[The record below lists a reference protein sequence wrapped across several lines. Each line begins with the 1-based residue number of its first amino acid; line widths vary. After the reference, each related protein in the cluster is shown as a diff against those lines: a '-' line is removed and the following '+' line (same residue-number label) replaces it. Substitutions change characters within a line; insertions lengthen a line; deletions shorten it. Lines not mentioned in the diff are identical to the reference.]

1 MAGKAITGPV
11 ADAILRAVEPIIY
24 TRRHLT
30 HIILIVLTLFFFVQT
45 MRLEPDAGW
54 LKTVPMDHPY
64 MQKFRQY
71 YKDFGGANT
80 VLVALIQDKDKG
92 EIYNPQFMD
101 ALQHA
106 TDDVFFLPGA
116 DRARVM
122 SIFTPNL
129 LYVEN
134 VEGGLSGSTVIPHDY
149 APTPEV
155 LQKVKSNV
163 AKAQAIGRFVTND
176 QRGALIMTELL
187 ERVPAEQATTPAAD
201 GDGSGGGSDA
211 TPAAGQARAEGAAT
225 DAAAAPAADY
235 SQKITLA
242 TQDRTQA
249 AIEHFRE
256 NVLRVHSDPT
266 KLDYNKVGAYLE
278 KLRAKYEKDGI
289 HVHIIGFAKIVHDM
303 TNAAMQ
309 VAGFFMLTLV
319 ITGILLWIYCGSFKL
334 GLIPLGSSIVA
345 VIWEMGALRCF
356 GFGMDPFAILVPFLI
371 LAVSVSHGVQY
382 VNAWVDE
389 VHHGKNSYDA
399 SLETFR
405 RLAIAG
411 TIALLTDVAGFATIY
426 LIKIETIREMSINA
440 VLGGLA
446 IIVANKMLVPIW
458 LTMIRLKN
466 VDAFIERQNKKDA
479 VLDKVWW
486 WLSGVTKPGVASVI
500 LIFCGAVLGW
510 ALWGKQDLKIG
521 DAIKGV
527 PELRPDSRFNQ
538 DFNAI
543 TNNFQ
548 IAVDQL
554 KVVAESKPNGCVDYQ
569 LMNQVD
575 RFSWDMDNTP
585 GVASSLSMLTLA
597 KLAYQGLSEGRLN
610 ALVLP
615 RNHFALAQATALV
628 PTSSGMLNDD
638 CDAIAVYMFTKDHKA
653 ETVATIVAEV
663 KRFNEQNR
671 KDFFART
678 KDVDAAYCD
687 AQYATFQGLKKAQD
701 DIIRFGESGEA
712 PDPAKLTEAQGRQKD
727 LQTKYEGMP
736 KDCPVNFALATGNVG
751 VMAATNEVVEA
762 QEGRVVLWVYAV
774 ILLLLWLCFRSWRGI
789 VCIVLPLGLVS
800 LMGYAVMAALDIG
813 MKVATLPVLAL
824 AVGIGVDYGIYVY
837 GVMAGGLAEGKSL
850 RQAYF
855 ETLRGTGKAVI
866 FTGIT
871 LAASVTTWLMSQLQF
886 QIDMGLLL
894 LFMFTANM
902 LGAILVLPAIAAF
915 LHPERS
921 PNKGAEPSTRIPQH
935 SEHG

>member
-30 HIILIVLTLFFFVQT
+30 HIILIILTLFFGVQT
-45 MRLEPDAGW
+45 MRLQPDAGW

-80 VLVALIQDKDKG
+80 VLVALIQDKSKG
-92 EIYNPQFMD
+92 EIYNPEFMQ
-101 ALQHA
+101 ALQCA

-134 VEGGLSGSTVIPHDY
+134 VEGGLAGSTVIPHDY
-149 APTPEV
+149 QPTPEV

-187 ERVPAEQATTPAAD
+187 ERVPAEQAQD
-201 GDGSGGGSDA
+201 S
-211 TPAAGQARAEGAAT
+211 
-225 DAAAAPAADY
+225 AAAAAADA
-235 SQKITLA
+235 SGPCGARITLA
-242 TQDRTQA
+242 TADKTQQA
-249 AIEHFRE
+249 VEDFRA
-256 NVLRVHSDPT
+256 NVLQVKSDPT
-266 KLDYNKVGAYLE
+266 KLDYNKVGDYLE

-289 HVHIIGFAKIVHDM
+289 RVSIIGFAKIVHDM
-303 TNAAMQ
+303 TRAALQ

-319 ITGILLWIYCGSFKL
+319 ITGILLWVYCGSFKL

-345 VIWEMGALRCF
+345 VIWEMGGLRCF
-356 GFGMDPFAILVPFLI
+356 GYGMDPFAILVPFLI

-426 LIKIETIREMSINA
+426 LIKIQTIREMSINA

-446 IIVANKMLVPIW
+446 IIIANKMFVPIW
-458 LTMIRLKN
+458 LTMVKLRN
-466 VDAFIERQNKKDA
+466 VDAFIARQQKKDA
-479 VLDKVWW
+479 VLDKAWW
-486 WLSGVTKPGVASVI
+486 WLSGVTQVKTATII
-500 LIFCGAVLGW
+500 LVCCGAVLGW

-543 TNNFQ
+543 TDNFQ

-554 KVVAESKPNGCVDYQ
+554 KIIAESKPNGCVDYQ

-575 RFSWDMDNTP
+575 RFSWQMDNTE
-585 GVASSLSMLTLA
+585 GVASSMSMLTLA

-615 RNHFALAQATALV
+615 RNHFALAQSTALV
-628 PTSSGMLNDD
+628 PTTSGMLNDD
-638 CDAIAVYMFTKDHKA
+638 CDAIAVYLFTKDHKA
-653 ETVATIVAEV
+653 ETVSHIVSQV
-663 KRFNEQNR
+663 KAFNEQNG

-678 KDVDAAYCD
+678 KDVDPAYCGTKYD
-687 AQYATFQGLKKAQD
+687 TFQSLKSAEND
-701 DIIRFGESGEA
+701 AIRYGEAGES
-712 PDPAKLTEAQGRQKD
+712 PDPAKLADAQNRQKD
-727 LQTKYEGMP
+727 LQSKYEGMT

-789 VCIVLPLGLVS
+789 LCIVLPLGLVS
-800 LMGYAVMAALDIG
+800 VMGYAVMAALDIG

-850 RQAYF
+850 RQSYF

-871 LAASVTTWLMSQLQF
+871 LAASVLTWLMSQLQF

-921 PNKGAEPSTRIPQH
+921 PNKGAEPSTRIP
-935 SEHG
+935 EHYVKPE

>member
-24 TRRHLT
+24 KRRHLT
-30 HIILIVLTLFFFVQT
+30 HLILVLLTLFFGVQT
-45 MRLEPDAGW
+45 MRLQPDAGW
-54 LKTVPMDHPY
+54 LKTVPLDHPY

-149 APTPEV
+149 QPTPEV

-187 ERVPAEQATTPAAD
+187 EKVPAEQA
-201 GDGSGGGSDA
+201 A
-211 TPAAGQARAEGAAT
+211 TAEGDT
-225 DAAAAPAADY
+225 AAPAADASAAPADDY

-242 TQDRTQA
+242 PDDKFTA
-249 AIEHFRE
+249 AVQQFRE
-256 NVLRVHSDPT
+256 KVLHVSSDPT
-266 KLDYNKVGAYLE
+266 RLDYNKVGDYLE
-278 KLRAKYEKDGI
+278 KLRAKYEKNGI
-289 HVHIIGFAKIVHDM
+289 RVSIIGFSMIVHDM
-303 TNAAMQ
+303 TKAALQ

-319 ITGILLWIYCGSFKL
+319 ITGALLWLYCGSFKL

-345 VIWEMGALRCF
+345 VIWEMGGLRCF

-458 LTMIRLKN
+458 LTMIKLKN
-466 VDAFIERQNKKDA
+466 VDAFIERQNRKDA
-479 VLDKVWW
+479 VLDKAWW
-486 WLSGVTKPGVASVI
+486 WLSGVTQPKVATVI
-500 LIFCGAVLGW
+500 LLCCGGVLGW

-554 KVVAESKPNGCVDYQ
+554 KVIAESKPNGCVDYQ

-638 CDAIAVYMFTKDHKA
+638 CDGIAVYMFTKDHKA
-653 ETVATIVAEV
+653 ETVAHIVSEV
-663 KRFNEQNR
+663 KRFNEENR

-678 KDVDAAYCD
+678 TDVNPQYCD
-687 AQYATFQGLKKAQD
+687 TQYQTFQGLKAAEGD
-701 DIIRFGESGEA
+701 AILYGASGET
-712 PDPAKLTEAQGRQKD
+712 PDAARLADAQARVKD
-727 LQTKYEGMP
+727 LQAKYDGMP

-762 QEGRVVLWVYAV
+762 QEGRVVLWVYVV
-774 ILLLLWLCFRSWRGI
+774 IIILLWLCFRSWRGI
-789 VCIVLPLGLVS
+789 LCIVLPLGLVS
-800 LMGYAVMAALDIG
+800 VMGYAVMAALNIG

-837 GVMAGGLAEGKSL
+837 GVMAGGFAEGKPL

-902 LGAILVLPAIAAF
+902 LGAILVLPAIACF

-935 SEHG
+935 SDSVGPG

>member
-30 HIILIVLTLFFFVQT
+30 HIILIVLTLFFFIQT

-54 LKTVPMDHPY
+54 LKTVPLDHPY

-80 VLVALIQDKDKG
+80 VLVALIQDKSKG

-134 VEGGLSGSTVIPHDY
+134 VEGGLAGSTVIPHDY
-149 APTPEV
+149 QPTPEV

-176 QRGALIMTELL
+176 QSGALIMTELL
-187 ERVPAEQATTPAAD
+187 EKVPAEQAPAAD
-201 GDGSGGGSDA
+201 GGDAAAAPASGDAA
-211 TPAAGQARAEGAAT
+211 TPAAASG
-225 DAAAAPAADY
+225 DAAAAPPAADY

-242 TQDRTQA
+242 AQDKFSIAVEQ
-249 AIEHFRE
+249 FRE
-256 NVLRVHSDPT
+256 KVLRVHSDPT

-289 HVHIIGFAKIVHDM
+289 RVSIIGFAMIVHDM
-303 TNAAMQ
+303 TNAALQ

-458 LTMIRLKN
+458 LTMIKLRN

-486 WLSGVTKPGVASVI
+486 WLSGVTKPRVATAI
-500 LIFCGAVLGW
+500 LICCGVVLGW
-510 ALWGKQDLKIG
+510 AMWGKQDLKIG

-554 KVVAESKPNGCVDYQ
+554 KVIAESKPNGCVDYQ

-653 ETVATIVAEV
+653 ETVARIVAEV
-663 KRFNEQNR
+663 KRFNEENR

-678 KDVDAAYCD
+678 KDVDPAYCD
-687 AQYATFQGLKKAQD
+687 AQYTTFQGLKKAQQD
-701 DIIRFGESGEA
+701 LISFGESGET
-712 PDPAKLTEAQGRQKD
+712 PNPAKLADAQARQKD
-727 LQTKYEGMP
+727 LQTKYDGMP

-774 ILLLLWLCFRSWRGI
+774 ILLLLWMCFRSWRGI
-789 VCIVLPLGLVS
+789 VCIVLPLALVS
-800 LMGYAVMAALDIG
+800 VMGYAVMAALNIG

-837 GVMAGGLAEGKSL
+837 GVMAGGFAEGKSL

-866 FTGIT
+866 FTGVT

-902 LGAILVLPAIAAF
+902 LGAILVLPAIACF

-935 SEHG
+935 SDSTGPG

>member
-11 ADAILRAVEPIIY
+11 ADAILRAVEPILY
-24 TRRHLT
+24 KRRHVT
-30 HIILIVLTLFFFVQT
+30 HAILIFLTLIFAVQT

-54 LKTVPMDHPY
+54 LKTVPLDHPY

-71 YKDFGGANT
+71 YKDFGGANS
-80 VLVALIQDKDKG
+80 VIVALIQDKDKG
-92 EIYNPQFMD
+92 DIYNPHFLD
-101 ALQHA
+101 ALSHA

-116 DRARVM
+116 DRARVT

-134 VEGGLSGSTVIPHDY
+134 VEGGLAGSTIIPHDY
-149 APTPEV
+149 QPTPEM

-163 AKAQAIGRFVTND
+163 AKAQVIGRFVTND

-187 ERVPAEQATTPAAD
+187 EKVPLEQAAPAADTAAAAPVADGAAPATPAAD
-201 GDGSGGGSDA
+201 
-211 TPAAGQARAEGAAT
+211 
-225 DAAAAPAADY
+225 AAAPAADAAAPADY
-235 SQKITLA
+235 SAKITLA
-242 TQDRTQA
+242 ATDPMQVA
-249 AIEHFRE
+249 VEKFRSD
-256 NVLRVHSDPT
+256 VLRVRSDPT
-266 KLDYNKVGAYLE
+266 KLDYNKVGDYLE
-278 KLRAKYEKDGI
+278 KLRTKYEKDGI
-289 HVHIIGFAKIVHDM
+289 RVSIIGFAMIVHDM
-303 TNAAMQ
+303 TKAALQ
-309 VAGFFMLTLV
+309 VAGFFGLTLI
-319 ITGILLWIYCGSFKL
+319 ITGVLLWLYCGSFKL

-345 VIWEMGALRCF
+345 VIWEMGALRSL

-389 VHHGKNSYDA
+389 VHHGSNSYDA

-426 LIKIETIREMSINA
+426 MIKIQTIQEMSINA

-458 LTMIRLKN
+458 LTMVKLKDVN
-466 VDAFIERQNKKDA
+466 AFIERQNKKDA
-479 VLDKVWW
+479 VMDKAWW
-486 WLSGVTKPGVASVI
+486 WLSGVTQPKVATAVLLSCSVI
-500 LIFCGAVLGW
+500 LGW
-510 ALWGKQDLKIG
+510 AMWGKQDLKIG

-538 DFNAI
+538 DFNEI
-543 TNNFQ
+543 TGNFQ

-554 KVVAESKPNGCVDYQ
+554 KVIAESKPNGCVDYQ

-575 RFSWDMDNTP
+575 RFMWRMDNTP
-585 GVASSLSMLTLA
+585 GVASTLSTLTLA

-628 PTSSGMLNDD
+628 PTSSGLLNDE
-638 CDAIAVYMFTKDHKA
+638 CDALAVYMFTRDHKA
-653 ETVATIVAEV
+653 QTVAGIVSEV
-663 KRFNEQNR
+663 KKFNAENR
-671 KDFFART
+671 ADFFART
-678 KDVDAAYCD
+678 KDVTEDYCD
-687 AQYATFQGLKKAQD
+687 TKYTTLQSLKGAEQ
-701 DIIRFGESGEA
+701 EA
-712 PDPAKLTEAQGRQKD
+712 ITYSDGGVTPDPAKLADAQGRHKD
-727 LQTKYEGMP
+727 LQAKFAGMT

-762 QEGRVVLWVYAV
+762 QEGRVVMWVYVV
-774 ILLLLWLCFRSWRGI
+774 IIILLWLCFRSWRGI
-789 VCIVLPLGLVS
+789 VCIILPLALVS
-800 LMGYAVMAALDIG
+800 VMGYAVMAALDIG

-837 GVMAGGLAEGKSL
+837 GVMAAGFAEGKTL

-866 FTGIT
+866 FTGVT
-871 LAASVTTWLMSQLQF
+871 LAASVTTWLWSQLQF

-902 LGAILVLPAIAAF
+902 IGAIVVLPAIACF

-921 PNKGAEPSTRIPQH
+921 DNFGAEPSTRIPAH
-935 SEHG
+935 HDAP

>member
-1 MAGKAITGPV
+1 
-11 ADAILRAVEPIIY
+11 
-24 TRRHLT
+24 
-30 HIILIVLTLFFFVQT
+30 
-45 MRLEPDAGW
+45 
-54 LKTVPMDHPY
+54 
-64 MQKFRQY
+64 
-71 YKDFGGANT
+71 
-80 VLVALIQDKDKG
+80 
-92 EIYNPQFMD
+92 
-101 ALQHA
+101 
-106 TDDVFFLPGA
+106 
-116 DRARVM
+116 
-122 SIFTPNL
+122 
-129 LYVEN
+129 
-134 VEGGLSGSTVIPHDY
+134 
-149 APTPEV
+149 
-155 LQKVKSNV
+155 
-163 AKAQAIGRFVTND
+163 
-176 QRGALIMTELL
+176 MTELL
-187 ERVPAEQATTPAAD
+187 ERVPQEQVQDQAAD
-201 GDGSGGGSDA
+201 PGGG
-211 TPAAGQARAEGAAT
+211 
-225 DAAAAPAADY
+225 AAADADPY
-235 SQKITLA
+235 SQRITLA
-242 TQDRTQA
+242 TQDPFQA
-249 AIEHFRE
+249 RVEEFRDK
-256 NVLRVHSDPT
+256 VLRVHSDPT
-266 KLDYNKVGAYLE
+266 RLDYNKVGAYLE
-278 KLRAKYEKDGI
+278 KLRAKYEKNGI
-289 HVHIIGFAKIVHDM
+289 HVAIIGFAKIVHDM
-303 TNAAMQ
+303 TTAAVQ

-319 ITGILLWIYCGSFKL
+319 ITGVLLWIYCGSFKL

-389 VHHGKNSYDA
+389 VHAGRSSYDA

-405 RLAIAG
+405 RLAVAG

-446 IIVANKMLVPIW
+446 IIIANKMFVPIW
-458 LTMIRLKN
+458 LTMIRLRN
-466 VDAFIERQNKKDA
+466 VDAFIERQNRKDK

-486 WLSGVTKPGVASVI
+486 WLSGVTRPKPATVVLLCCGV
-500 LIFCGAVLGW
+500 VLGW
-510 ALWGKQDLKIG
+510 ALWGKQGLQTG

-538 DFNAI
+538 DFNTI

-554 KVVAESKPNGCVDYQ
+554 KVIAESKPNGCVDYQ

-575 RFSWDMDNTP
+575 RFSWQMDNTE

-638 CDAIAVYMFTKDHKA
+638 CDAIAVYLFTRDHKA
-653 ETVATIVAEV
+653 GTVAHIVSEV
-663 KRFNEQNR
+663 KKFNEENR
-671 KDFFART
+671 REFFART
-678 KDVDAAYCD
+678 KDVTPEYCD
-687 AQYATFQGLKKAQD
+687 KQYATFQGLKQAQD
-701 DIIRFGESGEA
+701 DVIRYGASGES
-712 PDPAKLTEAQGRQKD
+712 PDPAKLADAQTRQKD
-727 LQTKYEGMP
+727 LQTQYDGMP

-774 ILLLLWLCFRSWRGI
+774 ILVLLWLCFRGWRGI
-789 VCIVLPLGLVS
+789 LCIILPLALVS
-800 LMGYAVMAALDIG
+800 VMGYAVMAALDIG

-894 LFMFTANM
+894 LFMFSANM
-902 LGAILVLPAIAAF
+902 FGAILVLPALACF
-915 LHPERS
+915 LHPE
-921 PNKGAEPSTRIPQH
+921 KGHETGAAHIRPEL
-935 SEHG
+935 

>member
-30 HIILIVLTLFFFVQT
+30 HAILILLTMIFFVQT

-54 LKTVPMDHPY
+54 LKTVPLDHPY

-80 VLVALIQDKDKG
+80 VLVALIQDKEKG
-92 EIYNPQFMD
+92 EIYNPDFMNK
-101 ALQHA
+101 LQHA

-116 DRARVM
+116 DRARVI

-134 VEGGLSGSTVIPHDY
+134 VEGGLAGSTVIPHDY
-149 APTPEV
+149 QPTPEV
-155 LQKVKSNV
+155 LLKVKSNV

-176 QRGALIMTELL
+176 QRGALIITELL
-187 ERVPAEQATTPAAD
+187 ETVPEQA
-201 GDGSGGGSDA
+201 S
-211 TPAAGQARAEGAAT
+211 
-225 DAAAAPAADY
+225 APAADAPAPAEAAA
-235 SQKITLA
+235 SPSEGGTAAPTETAAAVPAPAAVEDLSSRITLA
-242 TQDRTQA
+242 PA
-249 AIEHFRE
+249 SKAEASILNFRE
-256 NVLRVHSDPT
+256 NVLRVKSDPT
-266 KLDYNKVGAYLE
+266 KLDYNKVGDYLE
-278 KLRAKYEKDGI
+278 KLRTKYEKDGV

-303 TNAAMQ
+303 TRAALQ

-319 ITGILLWIYCGSFKL
+319 ITGVLLWIYCGSFKL

-345 VIWEMGALRCF
+345 VVWEMGALRCL

-389 VHHGKNSYDA
+389 VHHGKSSYDA

-411 TIALLTDVAGFATIY
+411 TIALMTDVAGFATIY

-458 LTMIRLKN
+458 LTMIKLKD
-466 VDAFIERQNKKDA
+466 VDAFIVRQEKKDK

-486 WLSGVTKPGVASVI
+486 WLSGVTKPAVATAI
-500 LIFCGAVLGW
+500 LVVCGATLGW

-543 TNNFQ
+543 TGNFQ

-554 KVVAESKPNGCVDYQ
+554 KVIAESKPNGCVDYQ
-569 LMNQVD
+569 LMDQVD
-575 RFSWDMDNTP
+575 RFSWRMDNTA

-628 PTSSGMLNDD
+628 PTSSGFLNDD
-638 CDAIAVYMFTKDHKA
+638 CDALAVYMFTKDHKA
-653 ETVATIVAEV
+653 ETVAHIVEEV
-663 KRFNEQNR
+663 KQFNTQNASE
-671 KDFFART
+671 FFART

-687 AQYATFQGLKKAQD
+687 TKYSTFQSLKAA
-701 DIIRFGESGEA
+701 GEETVKYAEGSPA
-712 PDPAKLTEAQGRQKD
+712 ADAAKLTDAQTRQKD
-727 LQTKYEGMP
+727 LQAKYETMP

-774 ILLLLWLCFRSWRGI
+774 ILLLLWMCFRSWRGI

-800 LMGYAVMAALDIG
+800 IMGYAVMAALDIG

-837 GVMAGGLAEGKSL
+837 GVMAGGLTEGKSL

-871 LAASVTTWLMSQLQF
+871 LAASVATWLMSQLQF
-886 QIDMGLLL
+886 QIDMGYLL

-902 LGAILVLPAIAAF
+902 FGAILVLPAIAVF
-915 LHPERS
+915 LHPERGQES
-921 PNKGAEPSTRIPQH
+921 ELAHIPPKP
-935 SEHG
+935 

>member
-24 TRRHLT
+24 ARRHLT
-30 HIILIVLTLFFFVQT
+30 HTILLILTAIFFVQT

-54 LKTVPMDHPY
+54 LKTVPLDHPY

-80 VLVALIQDKDKG
+80 VLVALIQDKEKG
-92 EIYNPQFMD
+92 EIYNPEFMN

-134 VEGGLSGSTVIPHDY
+134 VEGGLAGSTVIPHDY
-149 APTPEV
+149 QPTPEV

-163 AKAQAIGRFVTND
+163 AKAQAIGRFVTNS
-176 QRGALIMTELL
+176 QNGALIMTELL
-187 ERVPAEQATTPAAD
+187 ERVPADQVPVAPAADAPAAD
-201 GDGSGGGSDA
+201 GA
-211 TPAAGQARAEGAAT
+211 APAEAAAAPTAE
-225 DAAAAPAADY
+225 AAPAADDL
-235 SQKITLA
+235 SSKITLA
-242 TQDRTQA
+242 PATKA
-249 AIEHFRE
+249 EASILKFRE
-256 NVLRVHSDPT
+256 DVLRVKTDPT
-266 KLDYNKVGAYLE
+266 KLDYNKVGDYLE
-278 KLRAKYEKDGI
+278 KLRAKYEKNGI
-289 HVHIIGFAKIVHDM
+289 KVHIIGFAKIVHDM
-303 TNAAMQ
+303 TRAALQ

-319 ITGILLWIYCGSFKL
+319 ITGALLWMYCGSFKL
-334 GLIPLGSSIVA
+334 GLVPLGSSIVA
-345 VIWEMGALRCF
+345 VIWEMGALRCL
-356 GFGMDPFAILVPFLI
+356 GYGMDPFAILVPFLI

-389 VHHGKNSYDA
+389 VHHGKSSYDA

-426 LIKIETIREMSINA
+426 LIKIQTIREMSVNA

-446 IIVANKMLVPIW
+446 IIVANKMFVPIW
-458 LTMIRLKN
+458 LTMVKLKD
-466 VDAFIERQNKKDA
+466 VDAFIARQEKKDK
-479 VLDKVWW
+479 VLDKAWW
-486 WLSGVTKPGVASVI
+486 WLSGVTKPAVATTI
-500 LIFCGAVLGW
+500 LLVCGATLGW
-510 ALWGKQDLKIG
+510 AMYGKQFLKIG

-543 TNNFQ
+543 TGNFQ

-554 KVVAESKPNGCVDYQ
+554 KVIAENKPNGCVDYQ
-569 LMNQVD
+569 LMNQID
-575 RFSWDMDNTP
+575 RFSWRMDNTA

-610 ALVLP
+610 SLVLP

-628 PTSSGMLNDD
+628 PTSSGFLNDD
-638 CDAIAVYMFTKDHKA
+638 CDALAVYMFTKDHKA
-653 ETVATIVAEV
+653 ETVAHIVEEV
-663 KRFNEQNR
+663 KKFNEENR

-678 KDVDAAYCD
+678 KDVTPEYCD
-687 AQYATFQGLKKAQD
+687 TKYSTFQGLKAA
-701 DIIRFGESGEA
+701 GEDVVKFAEGAELA
-712 PDPAKLTEAQGRQKD
+712 NPDKLAEAQARQKD
-727 LQTKYEGMP
+727 LQGKYEGMT

-762 QEGRVVLWVYAV
+762 KEGSVVFWVYVV
-774 ILLLLWLCFRSWRGI
+774 ILALLWMCFRSWRGI

-800 LMGYAVMAALDIG
+800 VMGYAVMAALDIG

-837 GVMAGGLAEGKSL
+837 GVMAGGLSEGKSL

-866 FTGIT
+866 FTGVT
-871 LAASVTTWLMSQLQF
+871 LAASVATWLMSQLQF
-886 QIDMGLLL
+886 QIDMGYLL

-902 LGAILVLPAIAAF
+902 FGAILVLPAIAVF
-915 LHPERS
+915 LHPERAKS
-921 PNKGAEPSTRIPQH
+921 ESELAHIPPH
-935 SEHG
+935 

>member
-24 TRRHLT
+24 KRRHLT
-30 HIILIVLTLFFFVQT
+30 HFILVLLTLLFFVQT
-45 MRLEPDAGW
+45 LRLQPDAGW
-54 LKTVPMDHPY
+54 LKTVPLDHPY

-92 EIYNPQFMD
+92 DIYNPEFMD

-149 APTPEV
+149 QPTPEM

-187 ERVPAEQATTPAAD
+187 ERVPAEQAQPAD
-201 GDGSGGGSDA
+201 G
-211 TPAAGQARAEGAAT
+211 
-225 DAAAAPAADY
+225 DAAAAADADPY
-235 SQKITLA
+235 SRRITLA
-242 TQDRTQA
+242 TQDKTQA
-249 AIEHFRE
+249 AIEDFRA
-256 NVLRVHSDPT
+256 NVLRVKSDPT
-266 KLDYNKVGAYLE
+266 RLDYNKVGAYLE
-278 KLRAKYEKDGI
+278 KLRAKYEKNGI
-289 HVHIIGFAKIVHDM
+289 HVAIIGFAKIVHDM
-303 TNAAMQ
+303 TTAAMQ

-319 ITGILLWIYCGSFKL
+319 ITGILLWVYCGSFKL
-334 GLIPLGSSIVA
+334 GLIPLGSSMVA

-389 VHHGKNSYDA
+389 VHAGHDSYNA

-446 IIVANKMLVPIW
+446 IIIANKMFVPIW

-466 VDAFIERQNKKDA
+466 VDAFIERQNRKDK
-479 VLDKVWW
+479 VLDKAWW
-486 WLSGVTKPGVASVI
+486 WLSGVTRPRPATAVLVC
-500 LIFCGAVLGW
+500 CGLVLGW
-510 ALWGKQDLKIG
+510 ALWGKQDLKTG

-554 KVVAESKPNGCVDYQ
+554 KVIAESKPNGCVDYQ

-575 RFSWDMDNTP
+575 RFSWQMDNTA
-585 GVASSLSMLTLA
+585 GVTSTLSMLTLA

-653 ETVATIVAEV
+653 GTIAHIVAEV
-663 KRFNEQNR
+663 KKFNEQNR

-678 KDVDAAYCD
+678 KDVTPEYCD
-687 AQYATFQGLKKAQD
+687 KQYATFQGLKKAQD
-701 DIIRFGESGEA
+701 EVIRHGASGEA
-712 PDPAKLTEAQGRQKD
+712 PDPAKLAEAQGRQKD
-727 LQTKYEGMP
+727 LQVQYDGMP

-762 QEGRVVLWVYAV
+762 QEGRVVLWVYVV
-774 ILLLLWLCFRSWRGI
+774 ILALLWLCFRSWRGI
-789 VCIVLPLGLVS
+789 LCIILPLALVS
-800 LMGYAVMAALDIG
+800 VMGYAVMAALDIG

-850 RQAYF
+850 RRAYF

-894 LFMFTANM
+894 LFMFSANM
-902 LGAILVLPAIAAF
+902 FGAILVLPALACF
-915 LHPERS
+915 LHPE
-921 PNKGAEPSTRIPQH
+921 KGDESGLARIRPEPQ
-935 SEHG
+935 

>member
-30 HIILIVLTLFFFVQT
+30 HIILIVLTLLFFVQT

-80 VLVALIQDKDKG
+80 VIVALIQDQEKG
-92 EIYNPQFMD
+92 EIYNPEFMD

-134 VEGGLSGSTVIPHDY
+134 VEGGLAGSTVIPHDY
-149 APTPEV
+149 QPTPEV

-187 ERVPAEQATTPAAD
+187 EKVPAEQAPQAAATGEGGDAQAPSAAD
-201 GDGSGGGSDA
+201 GTAA
-211 TPAAGQARAEGAAT
+211 TPAA
-225 DAAAAPAADY
+225 PANDY
-235 SQKITLA
+235 SQRITVAPDDKIT
-242 TQDRTQA
+242 A
-249 AIEHFRE
+249 AVQEFRE
-256 NVLRVHSDPT
+256 KVLHVKSDPT
-266 KLDYNKVGAYLE
+266 RLDYNKVGDYLE
-278 KLRAKYEKDGI
+278 KLRAKYEKNGI
-289 HVHIIGFAKIVHDM
+289 RVSIIGFAKIVHDM
-303 TNAAMQ
+303 TRAALQ

-356 GFGMDPFAILVPFLI
+356 GYGMDPFAILVPFLI

-458 LTMIRLKN
+458 LTMIKLKN
-466 VDAFIERQNKKDA
+466 VDAFIERQNRKDA
-479 VLDKVWW
+479 VLDKAWW
-486 WLSGVTKPGVASVI
+486 WLSGVTQPKVATAILMSCGV
-500 LIFCGAVLGW
+500 VLGW
-510 ALWGKQDLKIG
+510 ALWEKQDLKIG

-554 KVVAESKPNGCVDYQ
+554 KVIAESKPNGCVDYQ

-575 RFSWDMDNTP
+575 RFSWQMDNTD

-638 CDAIAVYMFTKDHKA
+638 CDGIAVYMFTKDHKA
-653 ETVATIVAEV
+653 ETVSHIVSEV
-663 KRFNEQNR
+663 KKFNQQNR
-671 KDFFART
+671 EDFFART

-687 AQYATFQGLKKAQD
+687 TRYDTFQALKAAENDLIKYGEA
-701 DIIRFGESGEA
+701 GES
-712 PDPAKLTEAQGRQKD
+712 PDPAKLADAQTRQKD
-727 LQTKYEGMP
+727 LQGKYEGMT

-774 ILLLLWLCFRSWRGI
+774 ILVLLWMCFRSWRGI

-800 LMGYAVMAALDIG
+800 VMGYAVMASLNIG

-837 GVMAGGLAEGKSL
+837 GVMAGGFAEGKSL

-902 LGAILVLPAIAAF
+902 LGAILVLPAIACF

-935 SEHG
+935 FEPGGPG

>member
-11 ADAILRAVEPIIY
+11 ADAILRTVEPIIY

-30 HIILIVLTLFFFVQT
+30 HAVLILLTLFFAMQT
-45 MRLEPDAGW
+45 LRLQPDAGW
-54 LKTVPMDHPY
+54 LKTVPLDHPY

-80 VLVALIQDKDKG
+80 VLVALIQDRDKG
-92 EIYNPQFMD
+92 DIYNPQFMD

-134 VEGGLSGSTVIPHDY
+134 VEGGLAGSTVIPHDY
-149 APTPEV
+149 QPTPEV

-187 ERVPAEQATTPAAD
+187 ERVPADQAQ
-201 GDGSGGGSDA
+201 
-211 TPAAGQARAEGAAT
+211 PAAGDAT
-225 DAAAAPAADY
+225 ADAAADPNGYD
-235 SQKITLA
+235 QRITLA
-242 TQDRTQA
+242 TRDKLTA
-249 AIEHFRE
+249 AVERFRE
-256 NVLRVHSDPT
+256 KVLGVRTDPT
-266 KLDYNKVGAYLE
+266 RLDYNKVGAYLE
-278 KLRAKYEKDGI
+278 KLRAKYEKNGI
-289 HVHIIGFAKIVHDM
+289 RVSIIGFAKIVHDM
-303 TNAAMQ
+303 TNAALQ
-309 VAGFFMLTLV
+309 VAGFFLLTLV

-389 VHHGKNSYDA
+389 VHHGKSSYDA

-446 IIVANKMLVPIW
+446 IIVANKMFVPIW
-458 LTMIRLKN
+458 LTMIRLRN
-466 VDAFIERQNKKDA
+466 VDAFIQRQNRKDA
-479 VLDKVWW
+479 VLDKAWW
-486 WLSGVTKPGVASVI
+486 WLSGATQPKAATVI
-500 LIFCGAVLGW
+500 LVCCGAVLGW

-554 KVVAESKPNGCVDYQ
+554 KVIAESKPNGCVDYQ

-575 RFSWDMDNTP
+575 RFSWRMDNTP
-585 GVASSLSMLTLA
+585 GVASTLSMLTLA

-638 CDAIAVYMFTKDHKA
+638 CDAIAVYMFTRDHKA
-653 ETVATIVAEV
+653 ETVANIVAEV
-663 KRFNEQNR
+663 KKFNQENR

-678 KDVDAAYCD
+678 KDVDEKYCD
-687 AQYATFQGLKKAQD
+687 AQYAIFQGLKQAQEGV
-701 DIIRFGESGEA
+701 IRYGESGET
-712 PDPAKLTEAQGRQKD
+712 PDPNKQADAQARQKE
-727 LQTKYEGMP
+727 LQGKYDGMT

-751 VMAATNEVVEA
+751 VMAATNEVVQA

-774 ILLLLWLCFRSWRGI
+774 ILVLLWLCFRSWRGI
-789 VCIVLPLGLVS
+789 ACIILPLGLVS
-800 LMGYAVMAALDIG
+800 VMGYAVMAALNIG

-871 LAASVTTWLMSQLQF
+871 LAASVLTWLMSQLQF

-902 LGAILVLPAIAAF
+902 LGAILVLPAIACF

-921 PNKGAEPSTRIPQH
+921 PNLGAEPSARIP
-935 SEHG
+935 EHFGQTGEG